1 MMQWLYFDFAV
12 FFVVMAMTGIII
24 PKILLIAFRRKLF
37 DAPDER
43 KVHKGA
49 VPRLGGIA
57 FFPSIL
63 FALLLVFGVS
73 VHYGACAITV
83 GDLYWMVSFALIT
96 CAIITLYLVGMA
108 DDLIGLKYRAKFLA
122 QIFASALV
130 IGSGVEINSLHG
142 FLGLYMLPQGV
153 SMVLTVM
160 LIVFITNAINLI
172 DGIDGLASGLSGI
185 ACGCYGY
192 LCLMAGEY
200 VFSAIA
206 FGTLGALVPFFYFNV
221 FGSADK
227 QNKIFMG
234 DTGALTIGLI
244 LSVLSI
250 KICSLEVVVADR
262 NPGMLAFSPL
272 LIPCFDVVRVYI
284 YRLNRRKNPFL
295 PDKTHIHHKLL
306 ALGMTQRV
314 ALPVIVASSMA
325 LSLINFVVCDALTI
339 TFTFILD
346 LLIWFG
352 LNLLLTRL
360 IRRREERLSVSLYE

>member
-73 VHYGACAITV
+73 VHYGACAISV
-83 GDLYWMVSFALIT
+83 GDLYWMVSF
-96 CAIITLYLVGMA
+96 
-108 DDLIGLKYRAKFLA
+108 A

-325 LSLINFVVCDALTI
+325 LSLINFVVCDVLTI

-352 LNLLLTRL
+352 LNLMLTRM